1 MGASAAMAKV
11 SAPSAAVFDGMSD
24 MPLLLA
30 NRCQFSGTDY
40 AATRRFIG
48 KNTQNRYDFSLRE
61 ESEFIG
67 FQQRTAMLG
76 STSISVVDV
85 DCTSDY
91 HIAVGE
97 KKDSVLLQI
106 VLRGSAEICQGDA
119 AATVGPGQ
127 ALIVDSTIASR
138 KFWRGP
144 SQQVMIGWD
153 RRHLEQTLAKEA
165 GIGIVEPLRFR
176 PLAVIDLKVASTF
189 WSHLLTICR
198 DLNDPKSRFGQGPAG
213 GLAERMLRLLLLEA
227 VPNNYAAALGARQSS
242 PAVPYYVRRAE
253 EYIRLH
259 AREEISARDLVTAAR
274 VSARSLY
281 QGFRTYRS
289 STPMGYL
296 KAVRLDLARDTLLK
310 GRAGGACVTDA
321 AMGAGY
327 ANLSQF
333 SRDYKRRFRE
343 TPSATL
349 SRA

>member
-1 MGASAAMAKV
+1 MGTAASVARV
-11 SAPSAAVFDGMSD
+11 SAPNGAVFDGMSYG
-24 MPLLLA
+24 PLLA

-40 AATRRFIG
+40 AATRHFIG
-48 KNTQNRYDFSLRE
+48 KSTQNRYDFTLRE

-67 FQQRTAMLG
+67 FQKRTAMLG

-85 DCTSDY
+85 DCISDY
-91 HIAVGE
+91 HITVGE
-97 KKDSVLLQI
+97 KKDYVLLQI
-106 VLRGSAEICQGDA
+106 VLRGSAEIRQGTT

-127 ALIVDSTIASR
+127 ALIVDSAIASR
-138 KFWRGP
+138 KFWHGP
-144 SQQVMIGWD
+144 SQQIMIAWD
-153 RRHLEQTLAKEA
+153 RRHLEHTLAEEA

-176 PLAVIDLKVASTF
+176 SLAIVDLNAASTF
-189 WSHLLTICR
+189 WSHLLTVCR
-198 DLNDPKSRFGQGPAG
+198 DLNDPKSRFARGPAG
-213 GLAERMLRLLLLEA
+213 ALAERTLRLLLLDA
-227 VPNNYAAALGARQSS
+227 VPNNYAAALGVQQCS
-242 PAVPYYVRRAE
+242 PAAPYYVRRAE

-259 AREEISARDLVTAAR
+259 AREEITARDLVIAAR

-296 KAVRLDLARDTLLK
+296 KAVRLDLARETLLK
-310 GRAGGACVTDA
+310 GRVGGACVTDA

-327 ANLSQF
+327 SNLSQF
-333 SRDYKRRFRE
+333 SRDYRVRFRE